1 MGGLTTRQ
9 LVSKRHRPPK
19 KSQREQL
26 PPGTILQARYRIV
39 GTLGVGGFSSV
50 YQARDMHFPSVTRLC
65 AVKEMV
71 HLSADPQVREL
82 TTKSFEREA
91 SILAT
96 LDHPAVPD
104 IYDYFTDDNR
114 SYLVLEFIRGHD
126 LEALMNEQKAFF
138 SEEQVID
145 WAVQICNVLE
155 YLHDHK
161 PQPVIFRDLKPS
173 NIMLDPHG
181 RIRLI
186 DFNIAKVFQEGE
198 KGTMIGTEGYS
209 PPEQYRG
216 ESSPV
221 GDIYALGATMH
232 HLLTRQDP
240 RMEPPFSYAERPISA
255 VNANVSPSLE
265 AIVNRCLSY
274 TIGDRFQSAPALRQ
288 ALLMISRPGTD
299 QLTFNEKM
307 VRQTMEG
314 EDGRLPAAGTAADAR
329 KQEPPAPDGVV
340 PIWQFKCEDEIRST
354 AVVSNN
360 LVLVGAYDNNL
371 YALNVH
377 SGGFVWKYPAADGIA
392 SSPHVYGDSVFIGSA
407 DNHVYCL
414 RVSNGRLNWQFETKG
429 PVYSSPRADFD
440 HVFFGSDDGH
450 LYAVNVSTGRMAWK
464 TKAHGAVRSSPYI
477 GQERVYF
484 GTEGGYVFAV
494 DLSGQVKW
502 QFQARRAVTST
513 PVAAEDL
520 LLVGS
525 MDSTVYALD
534 LNSGWAI
541 WRFRSKR
548 PIVSSP
554 IVDKNG
560 VVYIGSSDGNLYALD
575 VYTGRQVWLYETDGQ
590 INSSPALWNDAVFF
604 GSTDGYVYSLEV
616 KRGRLRWRFKTGSLV
631 VSSPIVVDGVVY
643 IGSADR
649 YLYAL
654 PA

>member
-9 LVSKRHRPPK
+9 LVSKRHRLPK
-19 KSQREQL
+19 KNQREQL
-26 PPGTILQARYRIV
+26 PPGKILQNRYRIV

-71 HLSADPQVREL
+71 HLSMDPQVREM

-126 LEALMNEQKAFF
+126 LEALMNEQKEFF
-138 SEEQVID
+138 SEAQVID
-145 WAVQICNVLE
+145 WAMQICNVLE
-155 YLHDHK
+155 FLHDHK

-255 VNANVSPSLE
+255 VNGNVSPSLE

-274 TIGDRFQSAPALRQ
+274 NTGDRFQNAAALRQ
-288 ALLMISRPGTD
+288 ALLMISRPGTG

-307 VRQTMEG
+307 VRQTTEG
-314 EDGRLPAAGTAADAR
+314 NDGQFSTTSAVPVEKVEDSISS
-329 KQEPPAPDGVV
+329 EGVT

-354 AVVSNN
+354 AVLSNN

-371 YALNVH
+371 YALNK
-377 SGGFVWKYPAADGIA
+377 SNGDFVWKYPASDGIA

-407 DNHVYCL
+407 DNQVYCL

-464 TKAHGAVRSSPYI
+464 APSHGAVRSSPFI
-477 GQERVYF
+477 GREQIYF

-513 PVAAEDL
+513 PVIAEDM

-541 WRFRSKR
+541 WRFRSRR

-554 IVDKNG
+554 IVDDNG

-575 VYTGRQVWLYETDGQ
+575 VFTGRQVWLFETEGQ
-590 INSSPALWNDAVFF
+590 INSSPALWNDAVYF

-616 KRGRLRWRFKTGSLV
+616 KRGRLRWRFKTGDLV
-631 VSSPIVVDGVVY
+631 VSSPTVVDGVVY
-643 IGSADR
+643 IGSADHH
-649 YLYAL
+649 LYAL